1 MYVHGLTILGNTH
14 NTTQH
19 NMTQEKKKRKKEKR
33 EKYSDSSCTW
43 LAENNPI
50 LRGLTG
56 LKENVDYLI

>member
-19 NMTQEKKKRKKEKR
+19 NMTQEKKKKKEKR